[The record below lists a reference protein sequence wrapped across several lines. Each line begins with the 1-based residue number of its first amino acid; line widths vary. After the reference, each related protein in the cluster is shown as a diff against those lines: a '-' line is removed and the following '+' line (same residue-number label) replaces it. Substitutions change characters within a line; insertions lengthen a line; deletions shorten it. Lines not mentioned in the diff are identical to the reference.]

1 MIHQIVIIGGG
12 FGGVGVAKSLAKW
25 GRNIHI
31 TVIDKNKYHVFY
43 PSLYEVATAHVPESA
58 QGHKKIDFHEL
69 FSSSS
74 CSFDEIFLNDLNVS
88 FLEGE
93 VAEID
98 YKNQKINLK
107 SRDEI
112 KYDFLV
118 IGAGSEANFFNIPG
132 LYENSIS
139 LKNISD
145 ALLVRNSLDELFANS
160 PKNKVLKIA
169 IGGGG
174 FTGCEFAGELIGF
187 LEKLS
192 KVHGRPKFYFECS
205 IIDGSSNLLS
215 GGTSLWAQKKA
226 QERLLGF
233 GVKFILGKKI
243 KEVKKKKIILE
254 NDSVVEFDLLVWT
267 GGVKKNTISQNQL
280 FADAYLRISPHKNV
294 FGVGDSIYFVN
305 EKTGAPLPMTAS
317 MAIRQAKFVAENIKR
332 VIQKRNLKEYKP
344 KFPGF
349 VIPIGGKY
357 AIFEK
362 GFLNFS
368 GFLPWVLKDL
378 ISLQYWISI
387 LGFQRGFRHFLKGLQ
402 IFVKNN

>member
-1 MIHQIVIIGGG
+1 M
-12 FGGVGVAKSLAKW
+12 
-25 GRNIHI
+25 
-31 TVIDKNKYHVFY
+31 
-43 PSLYEVATAHVPESA
+43 
-58 QGHKKIDFHEL
+58 
-69 FSSSS
+69 
-74 CSFDEIFLNDLNVS
+74 
-88 FLEGE
+88 
-93 VAEID
+93 
-98 YKNQKINLK
+98 
-107 SRDEI
+107 
-112 KYDFLV
+112 
-118 IGAGSEANFFNIPG
+118 
-132 LYENSIS
+132 
-139 LKNISD
+139 
-145 ALLVRNSLDELFANS
+145 
-160 PKNKVLKIA
+160 
-169 IGGGG
+169 
-174 FTGCEFAGELIGF
+174 
-187 LEKLS
+187 
-192 KVHGRPKFYFECS
+192 HGRPKFYFECS

-317 MAIRQAKFVAENIKR
+317 MAIRQAKYVSENIKR

-368 GFLPWVLKDL
+368 GFLPWVLKNL
-378 ISLQYWISI
+378 VALHYFKTLFGWGRAFKI
-387 LGFQRGFRHFLKGLQ
+387 LRQELK
-402 IFVKNN
+402 IFVRND